1 MERGGQTRPG
11 KVCFFDMLNVERERE
26 TERDYLLPF
35 VQFRKHE
42 KQPWRKLLTFNFT
55 KCNTPPWVFF
65 MFFKLSKCY
74 QIVQRITYGSYNLT
88 VWIQI
93 DKILLPHR
101 RISALKIL
109 WSSKLAKLH
118 IAAYFEKSQL
128 SLLILNFFGLENQ
141 DISLKIASNIW
152 LTIFRSSKL
161 FLQNGL
167 MWLLK
172 CDLFFCWTG

>member
-55 KCNTPPWVFF
+55 KCNAPPWVFF

-88 VWIQI
+88 V
-93 DKILLPHR
+93 
-101 RISALKIL
+101 
-109 WSSKLAKLH
+109 
-118 IAAYFEKSQL
+118 
-128 SLLILNFFGLENQ
+128 
-141 DISLKIASNIW
+141 
-152 LTIFRSSKL
+152 
-161 FLQNGL
+161 
-167 MWLLK
+167 
-172 CDLFFCWTG
+172 